1 MEDFELCEKA
11 QSNLEGGVYGEG
23 ILNPVKENGVLF
35 YQRRVREEVYKQFEV
50 EKKRKENEK
59 GEDKVGERMQGMGPE
74 TKVGVAVQ

>member
-50 EKKRKENEK
+50 EKRGRE
-59 GEDKVGERMQGMGPE
+59 KVGEGMQEMGE
-74 TKVGVAVQ
+74 SKAGVVAVQ